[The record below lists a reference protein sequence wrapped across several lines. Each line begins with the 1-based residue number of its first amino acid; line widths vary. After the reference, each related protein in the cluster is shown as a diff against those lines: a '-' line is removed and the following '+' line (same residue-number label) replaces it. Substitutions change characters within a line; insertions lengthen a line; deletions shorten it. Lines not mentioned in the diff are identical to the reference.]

1 MDYLYKSFTPMSR
14 LWKVIT
20 IIFKVL
26 VAINYNTSSDL
37 FFYFIA
43 QLLFLYYDAFIDDES
58 PQTTVEQI
66 SGSPFA
72 APPHDVSAMMSKTHR
87 ISPLPHHHLDF
98 SRRRSVARTSELLSG
113 Y

>member
-26 VAINYNTSSDL
+26 VAINYNTFSDH

-43 QLLFLYYDAFIDDES
+43 QLLFLYYDALIDDGS
-58 PQTTVEQI
+58 PQTTVEQT
-66 SGSPFA
+66 SGWPFV

-87 ISPLPHHHLDF
+87 ILPLPQ
-98 SRRRSVARTSELLSG
+98 
-113 Y
+113 